1 MNLKQ
6 NFKKLKRILRR
17 EKKHLH
23 LKDSWRYDQNMN
35 KIPTNN
41 DEF

>member
-17 EKKHLH
+17 QKIHKHMPG
-23 LKDSWRYDQNMN
+23 SFRYDKNMN
-35 KIPTNN
+35 KVYCNE